1 MTMSITVA
9 VAFAATGNVTIIV
22 GTTKYY
28 YY

>member
-9 VAFAATGNVTIIV
+9 VAFAATGNVTIIA
-22 GTTKYY
+22 GITKYY